1 MGGWLEEEK
10 HQNPIRSSFVVL
22 RPVRTS
28 HTHNW
33 VSNGPH
39 KSPLR
44 EWEWM
49 SGEAKGAHLLDGRA
63 GSAEAEGG
71 LERVIDPPLEAREGT
86 DHDDT
91 GAKAAPHAH
100 GSELRQNLAGR
111 LVALAHL
118 RDHLQNSEERAQVYS
133 VHACSSAPSKH
144 YDMRVPKTAF

>member
-1 MGGWLEEEK
+1 MG
-10 HQNPIRSSFVVL
+10 
-22 RPVRTS
+22 
-28 HTHNW
+28 
-33 VSNGPH
+33 
-39 KSPLR
+39 
-44 EWEWM
+44 
-49 SGEAKGAHLLDGRA
+49 GEAKGAHLLDGRA

-144 YDMRVPKTAF
+144 YDMRVPKTADALETPLHSVNGKKHSHSPRNLQCQQGGRR